1 MLIQFAAQTGDQFAA
16 LLIDW
21 ADTTK
26 VVVMLGHFQHAF
38 ARNRL
43 AAKNIFEER
52 DDILSLLGAA
62 EGKDKDRV
70 ILEIFRCHLIRF
82 SIEQAEGIQQVRLK
96 WLLIG

>member
-1 MLIQFAAQTGDQFAA
+1 
-16 LLIDW
+16 
-21 ADTTK
+21 
-26 VVVMLGHFQHAF
+26 MLGHFQHAF

-70 ILEIFRCHLIRF
+70 ILEIFRCHLIGSRLSRQKAFNRF
-82 SIEQAEGIQQVRLK
+82 D
-96 WLLIG
+96 